1 MWTLSIIAGYLLI
14 GLIIHQWI
22 LPTKTPNYD
31 DYFKVGQSFHSKLE
45 GISQTIGKLENG
57 QLSTELVLHPKA
69 SGPPTHTHEKF
80 DETFTVKSGTL
91 SMQYDTEIRKVSAGQ
106 TIVIPK
112 NIPHKPFNETDSL
125 VVVTGD
131 IPVDFAYCL
140 SQLYPFWDENIAN
153 TKPPKVLFQ
162 FAVLGDKFDSYPV
175 APPKPVIKTLKF
187 LLAPTARLLGYKIYN
202 EDYKPR

>member
-1 MWTLSIIAGYLLI
+1 
-14 GLIIHQWI
+14 
-22 LPTKTPNYD
+22 
-31 DYFKVGQSFHSKLE
+31 
-45 GISQTIGKLENG
+45 
-57 QLSTELVLHPKA
+57 
-69 SGPPTHTHEKF
+69 
-80 DETFTVKSGTL
+80 
-91 SMQYDTEIRKVSAGQ
+91 MQYGTEIKKVSAGQ

-140 SQLYPFWDENIAN
+140 SQLYPFWDENKAN
-153 TKPPKVLFQ
+153 TKLPKVLFQ

-187 LLAPTARLLGYKIYN
+187 LLAPTARLLGYKNYN
-202 EDYKPR
+202 EDYNPR